1 MYRMPRNNT
10 RRKQRGGNHTANTPF
25 IISPSDYQGVMA
37 PYSFSMQKR
46 IDGLYYCDF
55 MSATG
60 AGDDRTYKFYR
71 VFTTGRGD
79 PTSSIIKAIKARKA
93 ADSA

>member
-1 MYRMPRNNT
+1 
-10 RRKQRGGNHTANTPF
+10 
-25 IISPSDYQGVMA
+25 MA

-46 IDGLYYCDF
+46 TDGLYYCDF

-60 AGDDRTYKFYR
+60 AGDDKTYKFYR

-79 PTSSIIKAIKARKA
+79 PASSILKAIKARKA
-93 ADSA
+93 ADSP